1 MCVVPE
7 IRLPYRKDGM
17 GGAELL
23 IAIAHILT
31 TEADLTEALRLV
43 VREVVRF
50 VGAETG
56 AAYRVDHERR
66 LLVPVAAY
74 RVPHHALSILTSAL
88 LPIDEHG
95 FLESVFAGA
104 TITSSDDVQNDPRF
118 TYELFHRF
126 PHRSG
131 VIVPIHLDG
140 DVAGALYLVW
150 WERAE
155 RFDLARVAMLEA
167 VAQQLALLL
176 RSARLRAE
184 AERQRAEALAAEE
197 RYHGLVEHVPVGL
210 FRTTASG
217 QILDANPAMVELLK
231 FKDREALLGISAT
244 SLYVDPEDRER
255 GHQLRDAAGVTR
267 DFQCELR
274 TNGGGTVWVRMNSRV
289 VRDGEREYWE
299 GTIEDITNQRRAVE
313 AERRAETL
321 RAVAQLAN
329 AAAHEINN
337 PLAVIVGRLEL
348 LRRDL
353 TASQQGRLAPIVEAS
368 KQIAKII
375 THMGRLTRLETLD
388 DLPASPMLDLRRS
401 SEPLTK

>member
-1 MCVVPE
+1 M
-7 IRLPYRKDGM
+7 DS
-17 GGAELL
+17 ADLL
-23 IAIAHILT
+23 ITIAHILT
-31 TEADLTEALRLV
+31 TEADLTEALRRV

-56 AAYRVDHERR
+56 AAYRVDRERR
-66 LLVPVAAY
+66 VLVPVAAY
-74 RVPHHALSILTSAL
+74 RVPSHALSVLTSAV
-88 LPIDEHG
+88 LPIDEQG
-95 FLESVFAGA
+95 FRESVFTAA

-118 TYELFHRF
+118 GFELFRQF

-155 RFDLARVAMLEA
+155 RFDLTRVAMLEA
-167 VAQQLALLL
+167 VGQQLALLL
-176 RSARLRAE
+176 RAAFLRAE
-184 AERQRAEALAAEE
+184 AERQRAEAVAAEE
-197 RYHGLVEHVPVGL
+197 RYHSLVEHVPVGL

-217 QILDANPAMVELLK
+217 KILDANPAMVEMLK
-231 FKDREALLGISAT
+231 FKDREALLGTSAT
-244 SLYVDPEDRER
+244 ALYVNPEDRER
-255 GHQLRDAAGVTR
+255 GHRLRDSDGITR
-267 DFQCELR
+267 DFQAELR
-274 TNGGGTVWVRMNSRV
+274 THDGGTVWVRMNSRV
-289 VRDGEREYWE
+289 VRDGADEYWE
-299 GTIEDITNQRRAVE
+299 GTLEDITSQRRADE

-353 TASQQGRLAPIVEAS
+353 TLDQRGRLTPIVEAS
-368 KQIAKII
+368 KQIARII

-401 SEPLTK
+401 SEPLSK

>member
-1 MCVVPE
+1 
-7 IRLPYRKDGM
+7 M

-56 AAYRVDHERR
+56 AAYRVDPERR

-88 LPIDEHG
+88 LPIDEQG
-95 FLESVFAGA
+95 FRESVFAGA

-118 TYELFHRF
+118 AYALFHQF

-167 VAQQLALLL
+167 VGQQLALLL

-184 AERQRAEALAAEE
+184 ALAAEA
-197 RYHGLVEHVPVGL
+197 RYHGLVEHVPVGI
-210 FRTTASG
+210 FRTTPSG
-217 QILDANPAMVELLK
+217 QILDANPAMLELLK
-231 FKDREALLGISAT
+231 FKDREALLGVNAT
-244 SLYVDPEDRER
+244 ALYVDPQDRER
-255 GHQLRDAAGVTR
+255 WHQLRDAAGVTR
-267 DFQCELR
+267 DFHCELR
-274 TNGGGTVWVRMNSRV
+274 TQDGETVWVRLNARL
-289 VRDGEREYWE
+289 VRDGEHEYWE
-299 GTIEDITNQRRAVE
+299 GTVEDITSQRRADE

-353 TASQQGRLAPIVEAS
+353 NTDQRGRLAPIVEAS
-368 KQIAKII
+368 RQIAKII

-401 SEPLTK
+401 AEQLTK

>member
-1 MCVVPE
+1 
-7 IRLPYRKDGM
+7 M

-23 IAIAHILT
+23 ITIAHILT

-50 VGAETG
+50 VGAESG
-56 AAYRVDHERR
+56 AAYRVDRERR
-66 LLVPVAAY
+66 VLVPVAAY
-74 RVPHHALSILTSAL
+74 RVPKHALPILTSAV
-88 LPIDEHG
+88 LPIDEPG
-95 FLESVFAGA
+95 FRQSLFAESSVA
-104 TITSSDDVQNDPRF
+104 SSDDVQNDPRF
-118 TYELFHRF
+118 AFELFHRF

-131 VIVPIHLDG
+131 VVVPFHIDG

-155 RFDLARVAMLEA
+155 RFALTRVSMLEA
-167 VAQQLALLL
+167 VGQQLALLL
-176 RSARLRAE
+176 RSAWLHAE

-197 RYHGLVEHVPVGL
+197 RYHSLVEHVPVGI
-210 FRTTASG
+210 FRTTPSG
-217 QILDANPAMVELLK
+217 EILDANPAMVEMLK
-231 FKDREALLGISAT
+231 FKDREALLSINAT
-244 SLYVDPEDRER
+244 SLYVNPDDRER
-255 GHQLRDAAGVTR
+255 GYRLRDAAGVTR
-267 DFQCELR
+267 DFQVELR
-274 TNGGGTVWVRMNSRV
+274 TNDGSTVWVRMNARAL
-289 VRDGEREYWE
+289 RDGAHDYWE
-299 GTIEDITNQRRAVE
+299 GTIEDITDQRRADD

-353 TASQQGRLAPIVEAS
+353 TADQQAKLNPIVES
-368 KQIAKII
+368 SRQIARII

-401 SEPLTK
+401 SEPTNT

>member
-1 MCVVPE
+1 
-7 IRLPYRKDGM
+7 M

-56 AAYRVDHERR
+56 AAYRVDRERR
-66 LLVPVAAY
+66 VLVPVAAY
-74 RVPHHALSILTSAL
+74 RVPRHTLPILSSAVVPIDDEGFRGSAL
-88 LPIDEHG
+88 DG
-95 FLESVFAGA
+95 GTVA
-104 TITSSDDVQNDPRF
+104 SSDDVQNDPRF
-118 TYELFHRF
+118 AFELFRRF

-131 VIVPIHLDG
+131 VVVPFHVDG
-140 DVAGALYLVW
+140 DLAGALYLVW

-155 RFDLARVAMLEA
+155 RVDLTRVSMLEA
-167 VAQQLALLL
+167 VGQQLALLL
-176 RSARLRAE
+176 RSAWLRAE

-197 RYHGLVEHVPVGL
+197 RYHSLVEHVPVGL

-217 QILDANPAMVELLK
+217 TILDANPAMIEMLK
-231 FKDREALLGISAT
+231 FRDREALLAVNAT
-244 SLYVDPEDRER
+244 SLYVNPDDRER
-255 GHQLRDAAGVTR
+255 DHRQRDAEGVTR
-267 DFQCELR
+267 DFQVELR
-274 TNGGGTVWVRMNSRV
+274 TNDGGTVWVRMNTRA
-289 VRDGEREYWE
+289 VRDGASEYWE
-299 GTIEDITNQRRAVE
+299 GTIEDVTNQRRADE

-321 RAVAQLAN
+321 RAVAKLAN

-353 TASQQGRLAPIVEAS
+353 PADQQGRLVPIVEAS
-368 KQIAKII
+368 KQIAGII
-375 THMGRLTRLETLD
+375 AHMGRLTRLETLD

-401 SEPLTK
+401 SDPPKT

>member
-1 MCVVPE
+1 M
-7 IRLPYRKDGM
+7 DS
-17 GGAELL
+17 ADLL
-23 IAIAHILT
+23 ITIAHTLT
-31 TEADLTEALRLV
+31 TEADLTEALRRV

-56 AAYRVDHERR
+56 AAYRVDRERR
-66 LLVPVAAY
+66 VLVPVAAY
-74 RVPHHALSILTSAL
+74 RVPRHALSILTSAV
-88 LPIDEHG
+88 LPIDEQG
-95 FLESVFAGA
+95 FRESVFTAA

-118 TYELFHRF
+118 TFELFHRF

-167 VAQQLALLL
+167 VGQQLALLL
-176 RSARLRAE
+176 RASRLRAE

-197 RYHGLVEHVPVGL
+197 RYHSLVENVPVGL

-217 QILDANPAMVELLK
+217 RILDANPALVEMLR

-244 SLYVDPEDRER
+244 SLYVNPEDRER
-255 GHQLRDAAGVTR
+255 GHRLRDSDGITR
-267 DFQCELR
+267 NFHAELR
-274 TNGGGTVWVRMNSRV
+274 TNDGGTVWVRLNSRV
-289 VRDGEREYWE
+289 IRDGADEYWE
-299 GTIEDITNQRRAVE
+299 GTIEDITNQRRADE

-353 TASQQGRLAPIVEAS
+353 TPDQRNRLAPIVEAS
-368 KQIAKII
+368 KQIARII
-375 THMGRLTRLETLD
+375 THMGRLTRLETLH

-401 SEPLTK
+401 SEPLSK

>member
-1 MCVVPE
+1 
-7 IRLPYRKDGM
+7 M

-56 AAYRVDHERR
+56 AAYRVDPERR

-88 LPIDEHG
+88 LPIDEQG
-95 FLESVFAGA
+95 FRESVFTGA
-104 TITSSDDVQNDPRF
+104 TITSSDDVQHDPRF
-118 TYELFHRF
+118 SYELFHRF

-167 VAQQLALLL
+167 VSQQLALLL
-176 RSARLRAE
+176 RAAQLRAE
-184 AERQRAEALAAEE
+184 AERQRAEALAAEA
-197 RYHGLVEHVPVGL
+197 RYHGLVENVPVGL
-210 FRTTASG
+210 FRTTPSG
-217 QILDANPAMVELLK
+217 QILDANPAMVELLR
-231 FKDREALLGISAT
+231 FRDREALLGINAT

-255 GHQLRDAAGVTR
+255 WHRLRDAAGVTR

-274 TNGGGTVWVRMNSRV
+274 THDGGTVWARLNARV
-289 VRDGEREYWE
+289 VRNGEHEYWE
-299 GTIEDITNQRRAVE
+299 GTIEDITNQRRADE

-353 TASQQGRLAPIVEAS
+353 TTDQRGRLAPIIEAS
-368 KQIAKII
+368 KQIARII

>member
-1 MCVVPE
+1 
-7 IRLPYRKDGM
+7 M

-23 IAIAHILT
+23 ITIAHILT

-50 VGAETG
+50 AGAETG
-56 AAYRVDHERR
+56 AAYRVDRERR
-66 LLVPVAAY
+66 VLVPVAAY
-74 RVPHHALSILTSAL
+74 RVPKHALPTLTSAVV
-88 LPIDEHG
+88 PIDEMG
-95 FLESVFAGA
+95 FRQSVLAA
-104 TITSSDDVQNDPRF
+104 SSVTSSDDVQHDPRF
-118 TYELFHRF
+118 AFELFHRF

-131 VIVPIHLDG
+131 VVVPFHVDG

-155 RFDLARVAMLEA
+155 RFDLTRVSMLEA
-167 VAQQLALLL
+167 VGQQLALLL
-176 RSARLRAE
+176 RAAWLRAE

-197 RYHGLVEHVPVGL
+197 RYHSLVEHVPVGL
-210 FRTTASG
+210 FRTTPSG
-217 QILDANPAMVELLK
+217 EILDANPAMVEMLK
-231 FKDREALLGISAT
+231 FKEREALLAINAT
-244 SLYVDPEDRER
+244 SLYVNPEDRER
-255 GHQLRDAAGVTR
+255 GHRLRDAAGVTR
-267 DFQCELR
+267 DFQVELR
-274 TNGGGTVWVRMNSRV
+274 ANDGGTVWVRMNTRAL
-289 VRDGEREYWE
+289 RDGAHEYWE
-299 GTIEDITNQRRAVE
+299 GTIEDITDQRRADD

-353 TASQQGRLAPIVEAS
+353 TADQQAKLNPIVES
-368 KQIAKII
+368 SRQIARII

-401 SEPLTK
+401 SEPTNT

>member
-1 MCVVPE
+1 
-7 IRLPYRKDGM
+7 M

-56 AAYRVDHERR
+56 AAYRVDPERR

-88 LPIDEHG
+88 LPIDEQG
-95 FLESVFAGA
+95 FRESVFAGA

-118 TYELFHRF
+118 AYTLFHQF

-131 VIVPIHLDG
+131 VIVPIHLDD

-167 VAQQLALLL
+167 VAQQLALLM

-184 AERQRAEALAAEE
+184 ALAAEA
-197 RYHGLVEHVPVGL
+197 RYHGLVEHVPIGI
-210 FRTTASG
+210 FRTTPSG
-217 QILDANPAMVELLK
+217 QILDANPAMLELLK
-231 FKDREALLGISAT
+231 FKDRETLLGVNAT
-244 SLYVDPEDRER
+244 ALYVDPEDRER
-255 GHQLRDAAGVTR
+255 WHQLRDAAGVTR
-267 DFQCELR
+267 DFHCELR
-274 TNGGGTVWVRMNSRV
+274 THDGGTVWVRLNARLV
-289 VRDGEREYWE
+289 GAGEHEYWE
-299 GTIEDITNQRRAVE
+299 GTVEDITSQRRADE

-353 TASQQGRLAPIVEAS
+353 NTDQRGRLAPIVEAS

-401 SEPLTK
+401 AEQLTK

>member
-1 MCVVPE
+1 
-7 IRLPYRKDGM
+7 M

-56 AAYRVDHERR
+56 AAYRVDPERR

-88 LPIDEHG
+88 LPIDEQG
-95 FLESVFAGA
+95 FRESVFAGA

-118 TYELFHRF
+118 AYALFHQF

-167 VAQQLALLL
+167 VGQQLALLL

-184 AERQRAEALAAEE
+184 ALVAEA
-197 RYHGLVEHVPVGL
+197 RYHGLVEHVPVGI
-210 FRTTASG
+210 FRTTPSG
-217 QILDANPAMVELLK
+217 QILDANPAMLELLK
-231 FKDREALLGISAT
+231 FKDREALLGVNAT
-244 SLYVDPEDRER
+244 ALYVDPQDRER
-255 GHQLRDAAGVTR
+255 WHQLRDAAGVTR
-267 DFQCELR
+267 DFHCELR
-274 TNGGGTVWVRMNSRV
+274 TQDGETVWVRLNARL
-289 VRDGEREYWE
+289 VRDGEHEYWE
-299 GTIEDITNQRRAVE
+299 GTVEDITSQRRADE

-353 TASQQGRLAPIVEAS
+353 NTDQRGRLAPIVEAS
-368 KQIAKII
+368 RQIAKII

-401 SEPLTK
+401 AEQLTK